1 MEIVI
6 TIFIIVGVVVGAMLL
21 DSAIERHYQK
31 KIDRELFKNE
41 FDKHIVASILV
52 KRGKKL

>member
-6 TIFIIVGVVVGAMLL
+6 TIFIIIAIIAGAMLL

-31 KIDRELFKNE
+31 KIDEAFFKREMDLY
-41 FDKHIVASILV
+41 IAGSILV
-52 KRGKKL
+52 DRR